1 MTASVA
7 TMLGR
12 KYPRLTRVNPDI
24 SGLPGGCVF
33 LVASDCERYRVE
45 KLGGEEEFTRM
56 MLDEVSPGDVFYDIG
71 ACVGVVSVHAAKRG
85 ARVIAFEPDPSFR
98 DRIIRN
104 LQLNELNNV
113 TVMDFAVSDSAGGA
127 TLFTDGV
134 TGLSPSL
141 RPVLQ
146 QNRQCI
152 QVPTDAIDDVLSR
165 DELPW
170 PDVIKLDVEG
180 AEVHALRG
188 MRNLLSSSR
197 SPRAIFIELHPNFL
211 PGFGATLQ
219 DAEQLIECS
228 GYRTAYDCTRADQV
242 HRIYRKAA

>member
-7 TMLGR
+7 TLLGR
-12 KYPRLTRVNPDI
+12 KYPRLARISTLLPD
-24 SGLPGGCVF
+24 GCVF

-45 KLGGEEEFTRM
+45 KLGGEEEFTRL
-56 MLDEVSPGDVFYDIG
+56 MLDEVAPGEVFYDIG

-98 DRIIRN
+98 ERIIRN

-113 TVMDFAVSDSAGGA
+113 TVMDFAVSDSAGSA

-146 QNRQCI
+146 QERQCVN
-152 QVPTDAIDDVLSR
+152 VPTDAIDEVLAR
-165 DELPW
+165 DELPP
-170 PDVIKLDVEG
+170 PDLIKLDVEG

-188 MRNLLSSSR
+188 MQGLLRSR
-197 SPRAIFIELHPNFL
+197 AAPRAIFVELHPKFL
-211 PGFGATLQ
+211 PGFGANLK
-219 DAEQLIECS
+219 DAERLIESC
-228 GYRTAYDCTRADQV
+228 GYHAGYDCTRADQI
-242 HRIYRKAA
+242 HRVYRKAA